1 MLGMISESMSES
13 QHRAKVLKSSAS
25 SVSRILADRT
35 SLARSIAD
43 SGSRNALKQVAKPNS
58 ISRTLRKAGVALIL
72 SPDPFT
78 GVPGVIMLGAS
89 LATRNKEPL
98 SPASVLAETRKLMA
112 EMGSFL

>member
-1 MLGMISESMSES
+1 MKE
-13 QHRAKVLKSSAS
+13 RAAVAGC
-25 SVSRILADRT
+25 LADSDTRD
-35 SLARSIAD
+35 R
-43 SGSRNALKQVAKPNS
+43 LKQVMKPNS